1 MPQCKYYKLRKEVSY
16 DGGTTWEQTD
26 EYRAGG
32 LVEFASSDC
41 SMRIDATLAN
51 GTYQIPCTSTTY
63 TSSAISRNEV
73 TSITNYSTM
82 TDVTIGGCVSSVG
95 VGAFS
100 ALPLTSVVVEEG
112 VTTIQGQAFRYNPN
126 LKTVDLPSTITS
138 IANYAFQI
146 PTGSSVTAFET
157 LIVRATTPPTI
168 YSSSIVINNPD
179 GIPWTIK
186 VPAASVNAYKAA
198 SGWSSFASR
207 ITSLT

>member
-1 MPQCKYYKLRKEVSY
+1 MPQCKYYKLEKQIST
-16 DGGTTWEQTD
+16 DGGQTWTSTG

-73 TSITNYSTM
+73 TSISGYGTM

-100 ALPLTSVVVEEG
+100 ALPLTEVVVEEG

-146 PTGSSVTAFET
+146 PTGATTTAFET
-157 LIVRATTPPTI
+157 LTVRATTPPTI
-168 YSSSIVINNPD
+168 YSSSIVVNNPA

-198 SGWSSFASR
+198 SGWSSFASK